1 MTGSKPPV
9 LANYTQSAVIL
20 RRAKAFL
27 HGRPYEHLYEARITD
42 DAMRTEV
49 RDLHFLILAR
59 FCELQLRCFFRVV
72 VS

>member
-1 MTGSKPPV
+1 MRIKAGSKPPV

-27 HGRPYEHLYEARITD
+27 HGRPYEHLYETRITD

-49 RDLHFLILAR
+49 RDLHFLIWPDFANYS
-59 FCELQLRCFFRVV
+59 FDAFSV
-72 VS
+72 